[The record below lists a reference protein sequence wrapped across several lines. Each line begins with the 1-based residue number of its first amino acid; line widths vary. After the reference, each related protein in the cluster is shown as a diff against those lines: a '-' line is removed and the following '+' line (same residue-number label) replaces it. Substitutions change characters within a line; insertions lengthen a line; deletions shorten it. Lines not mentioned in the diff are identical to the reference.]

1 MIISIENTGYC
12 TCSNCV
18 RFVFWKP
25 SFLIGDKDF
34 DAEGPPEQ
42 LSVVNTNQSE
52 ESVTEAL
59 IEGVIYDLKCDEM
72 LPEHIKQMLVSVHG
86 NVFSKEPVEAMLLI
100 CYIML
105 LLLFSLMACLNA
117 FYNYF
122 SVKADKSTEL
132 GFNLIVSF
140 VFK

>member
-1 MIISIENTGYC
+1 M
-12 TCSNCV
+12 
-18 RFVFWKP
+18 
-25 SFLIGDKDF
+25 
-34 DAEGPPEQ
+34 
-42 LSVVNTNQSE
+42 
-52 ESVTEAL
+52 

-86 NVFSKEPVEAMLLI
+86 NVFSEEPVEAMLLI
-100 CYIML
+100 YYIML

-117 FYNYF
+117 FYNHF

-140 VFK
+140 VFKQWTKFYFIKK